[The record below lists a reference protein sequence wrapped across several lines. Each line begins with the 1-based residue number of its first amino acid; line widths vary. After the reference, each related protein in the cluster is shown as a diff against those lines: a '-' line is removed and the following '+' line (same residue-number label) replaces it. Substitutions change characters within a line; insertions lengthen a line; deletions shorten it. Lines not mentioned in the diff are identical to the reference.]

1 MKKGCSQ
8 AVWWWNMLL
17 LLHLLPLPPSTRA
30 LVQLKNSLSVTKQ
43 LGLKVHTG
51 KSHKSLKT
59 CFVDSKTA
67 SWTFHSRVNS
77 GRKTLILSN
86 LTLRKENRGKASLQ
100 RRKSLLTSVL
110 LFSQAPDCSASWERR
125 VKRKKKTWREHARI
139 VMFKLYNS
147 MGGAVE
153 KDLCHDCCYDL
164 RVCCWKGGGFPIRPK
179 RMERGTSH
187 TSNHVLIVWTKFRL
201 VWCHTNFIMPPYF
214 MYASWHQV
222 SQPYSGP
229 TCTGVKR
236 LKAVKTLVFQN
247 ILSVG
252 TQVVVY
258 IL

>member
-1 MKKGCSQ
+1 MSKKL
-8 AVWWWNMLL
+8 VWIYSDIHSCN
-17 LLHLLPLPPSTRA
+17 
-30 LVQLKNSLSVTKQ
+30 
-43 LGLKVHTG
+43 
-51 KSHKSLKT
+51 
-59 CFVDSKTA
+59 FVDTNIFGHSFISKF
-67 SWTFHSRVNS
+67 SRMSHS
-77 GRKTLILSN
+77 
-86 LTLRKENRGKASLQ
+86 
-100 RRKSLLTSVL
+100 
-110 LFSQAPDCSASWERR
+110 APDCSASWERR
-125 VKRKKKTWREHARI
+125 VKRKKKTWREDARI

-164 RVCCWKGGGFPIRPK
+164 RVCCWKGGGFPILPK